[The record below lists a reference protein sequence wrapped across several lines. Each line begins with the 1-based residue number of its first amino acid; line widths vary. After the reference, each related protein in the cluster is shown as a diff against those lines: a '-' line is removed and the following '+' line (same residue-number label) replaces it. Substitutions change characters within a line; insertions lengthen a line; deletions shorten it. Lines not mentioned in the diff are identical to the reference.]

1 MNNGRILAIDI
12 GIKRT
17 GLAVT
22 DPLQMFAQPLDT
34 IPTGEI
40 ISFIENY
47 SKKEKITEIVVGY
60 PLTLKNE
67 LNEIWTF
74 IRTKLHEIQ
83 TRFPHLS
90 VCLLDERFTS
100 SIAQHAIAVSGLG
113 KEKRKDKNLIDK
125 ISAAVLLNNY
135 LELRKNQ
142 KKQE

>member
-1 MNNGRILAIDI
+1 MKHGRILAIDF
-12 GIKRT
+12 GLKRT

-22 DPLQMFAQPLDT
+22 DPLQMFAQPMDT

-47 SKKEKITEIVVGY
+47 SKKEKLSEIVVGY

-67 LNEIWTF
+67 LNEIWNF
-74 IRTKLHEIQ
+74 IEIKIREIQ
-83 TRFPHLS
+83 SQFPHIE
-90 VCLLDERFTS
+90 VFVLDERFTS

>member
-1 MNNGRILAIDI
+1 MNNGRILAIDF
-12 GIKRT
+12 GLKRT

-34 IPTGEI
+34 IPTDEMLT
-40 ISFIENY
+40 FIENY
-47 SKKEKITEIVVGY
+47 SAKEKLTEIVVGY

-67 LNEIWTF
+67 LNDVWNFVETK
-74 IRTKLHEIQ
+74 IREIQ
-83 TRFPHLS
+83 SKFPDVPVYLM
-90 VCLLDERFTS
+90 DERFTS
-100 SIAQHAIAVSGLG
+100 SIAQQAIAVSGMG